1 MHGHQ
6 LHGIVGRFFF
16 QTNITGGFCEVIQI
30 FDEVAQAL
38 SLALLLPILHELHEA
53 FEIPAVGFK
62 RKRRKFQGGNQ
73 FVQQRAGGS
82 LARGFAEAGEKTHQ
96 LGKPRRF
103 GCKLQFALRRVD
115 FVAQ

>member
-30 FDEVAQAL
+30 FYEVAQAF

-53 FEIPAVGFK
+53 FEIPAVGLK
-62 RKRRKFQGGNQ
+62 RKRREFQGGNQ
-73 FVQQRAGGS
+73 FVQQRASGS
-82 LARGFAEAGEKTHQ
+82 FARGFAETCQKGYEFRET
-96 LGKPRRF
+96 RRF